1 MVSIRLVRVFPFSF
15 LSLFCSIIR
24 HKTAIQ
30 GLLVQEHGLFI
41 TEQYAVW
48 FSLEFCAWNNVQS
61 QILLNIMIKHI
72 LNYILCPQLVVK
84 TKYICTLIKLLLIYL
99 ITYFL
104 LTSSGQGRQLVHG
117 FANQVQR
124 QKAFCHKAY
133 GF

>member
-1 MVSIRLVRVFPFSF
+1 
-15 LSLFCSIIR
+15 
-24 HKTAIQ
+24 
-30 GLLVQEHGLFI
+30 
-41 TEQYAVW
+41 
-48 FSLEFCAWNNVQS
+48 
-61 QILLNIMIKHI
+61 MIKHI

-124 QKAFCHKAY
+124 QKAICDKAY

>member
-1 MVSIRLVRVFPFSF
+1 
-15 LSLFCSIIR
+15 
-24 HKTAIQ
+24 
-30 GLLVQEHGLFI
+30 
-41 TEQYAVW
+41 
-48 FSLEFCAWNNVQS
+48 
-61 QILLNIMIKHI
+61 MIKHI
-72 LNYILCPQLVVK
+72 LNYIFCPQLVVE

-124 QKAFCHKAY
+124 QKAIFDKAY

>member
-1 MVSIRLVRVFPFSF
+1 M
-15 LSLFCSIIR
+15 
-24 HKTAIQ
+24 
-30 GLLVQEHGLFI
+30 HG
-41 TEQYAVW
+41 T
-48 FSLEFCAWNNVQS
+48 NNVQS

-84 TKYICTLIKLLLIYL
+84 TKHICKLIKLLLIYL
-99 ITYFL
+99 ITYYM